1 MVRKSGNNCEYVAAG
16 ENKKVVSTMGD
27 FGSAVLAVQNYVANF
42 DVECE
47 MLTFVIA
54 PTARSNC
61 KNGALLWLLFGGVWD
76 NETRC
81 GGLHCFAWLDHNA
94 VI

>member
-1 MVRKSGNNCEYVAAG
+1 
-16 ENKKVVSTMGD
+16 MGD
-27 FGSAVLAVQNYVANF
+27 FGSAVLAVQNYIANF

-47 MLTFVIA
+47 MLAFVIA

>member
-1 MVRKSGNNCEYVAAG
+1 MFKKLGNNCEHVAAG
-16 ENKKVVSTMGD
+16 ENEQVVSTMGD
-27 FGSAVLAVQNYVANF
+27 FGSAVLAVQNNVANF

-47 MLTFVIA
+47 VLAFVVA
-54 PTARSNC
+54 PAAWAYGEH
-61 KNGALLWLLFGGVWD
+61 GALLWLLFSGVWD

-94 VI
+94 VV